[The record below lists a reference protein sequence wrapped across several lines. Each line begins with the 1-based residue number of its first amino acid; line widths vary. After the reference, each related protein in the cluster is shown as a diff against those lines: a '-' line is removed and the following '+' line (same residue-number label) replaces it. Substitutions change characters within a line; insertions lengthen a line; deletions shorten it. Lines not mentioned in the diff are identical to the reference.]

1 MNQNS
6 TNEWIPE
13 IGKFRNT
20 CPGCQRQFD
29 GRKNQIYCGLKCK
42 ARKNNDLAAVRTRA
56 VVNHTTAFLRNMEI
70 LKQEFQKAES
80 EVATVSMNHLISLGF
95 DATAPYT
102 PWAWKGQ
109 RWSKVGDYGF
119 LILPK
124 TENTSQQVKIVNFP

>member
-1 MNQNS
+1 MNQNG

-20 CPGCQRQFD
+20 CSKCGREFD
-29 GRKNQIYCGLKCK
+29 GRKNKIYCEPKCK
-42 ARKNNDLAAVRTRA
+42 ARVNNDLAAERTRA
-56 VVNHTTAFLRNMEI
+56 VVNHTEAFLRNIEI

-80 EVATVSMNHLISLGF
+80 EVVIVTMNHLISLGF

-102 PWAWKGQ
+102 PFAWKGQ

-119 LILPK
+119 RILPK
-124 TENTSQQVKIVNFP
+124 TENTSQQVEIVKIQ